1 MKYDSFPLFEKNVSP
16 IVLCCN
22 CSWKVLVNVSITT
35 HPESVCLHSRGTCHM
50 EPSEWLSRTVSWG
63 HGAGQARPLVETNT
77 HRCFALHCVVLCRV
91 GGSPVLQSQG
101 IM

>member
-63 HGAGQARPLVETNT
+63 HGAGQARPLWKPIHTG
-77 HRCFALHCVVLCRV
+77 VLPCTVLSFV
-91 GGSPVLQSQG
+91 G
-101 IM
+101 